1 MTATRAPRAAR
12 GRVPLDQR
20 GFDFSRPD
28 DIVCGVDRRG
38 GPLAGPVV
46 AAAVILDPAQPIEG
60 LDDSKALSAKKR
72 DALYDLIVARSRAPI
87 ASRRPAST
95 RSMR

>member
-28 DIVCGVDRRG
+28 DIVCGVDE
-38 GPLAGPVV
+38 AG
-46 AAAVILDPAQPIEG
+46 A
-60 LDDSKALSAKKR
+60 
-72 DALYDLIVARSRAPI
+72 ARSRARWSPP
-87 ASRRPAST
+87 R
-95 RSMR
+95 

>member
-28 DIVCGVDRRG
+28 DIVCGVDEAGR
-38 GPLAGPVV
+38 GPLAGRWSP
-46 AAAVILDPAQPIEG
+46 P
-60 LDDSKALSAKKR
+60 R
-72 DALYDLIVARSRAPI
+72 
-87 ASRRPAST
+87 
-95 RSMR
+95 